1 VKTVVVVTG
10 AVVGGAVTGGAVT
23 GGAVT
28 GGAVTC
34 VVPDDDGDVAPGAVE
49 GGGAGAG
56 TVVEGDR
63 PAAGD
68 GVSSADRPVEVP
80 VAPCAVLLDPAGVRG
95 TNFVADTE
103 CATSPTNAPVATN
116 AAAKLTWV
124 VRRTRSFARSR
135 R

>member
-1 VKTVVVVTG
+1 MKIVVVVTG
-10 AVVGGAVTGGAVT
+10 TVVGGAVTGGAVT

-28 GGAVTC
+28 GGA
-34 VVPDDDGDVAPGAVE
+34 PDGGDVVGGAVAWV
-49 GGGAGAG
+49 AGALG
-56 TVVEGDR
+56 VVVEVDR

-68 GVSSADRPVEVP
+68 GVPPADRPVEVP
-80 VAPCAVLLDPAGVRG
+80 VAPCAAEPDPAGVRG
-95 TNFVADTE
+95 TSLVADTE